1 MAVEVGGQ
9 DAARQWAMDWI
20 LAAHMETQAAQLING
35 RKPPMTMNELRNGVS
50 YTVPAEQRGYTP
62 PIPPET
68 FEPPKVTASAV
79 QVDGTAVEK
88 AHASFANAKSQF
100 EKFLNDIP
108 REHYSPEGL
117 TAQIAKFGDTD
128 AARQVDAA
136 VEAVRVREEQAAAD
150 YAKIRRD
157 LSPAGDTAAELRAG
171 RYWSR
176 TKGVLD
182 ASKEGAFAKAQTLIA
197 SADRE
202 QLGVLLQELP
212 SYLEAHG
219 HTSEWL
225 DAAIGAV
232 VPEYA
237 LAAGQLKKA
246 RQARTIAEYNANTL
260 RRSFAQGHSSS
271 VITDTRSYDPDR

>member
-1 MAVEVGGQ
+1 MSLTEIA
-9 DAARQWAMDWI
+9 
-20 LAAHMETQAAQLING
+20 
-35 RKPPMTMNELRNGVS
+35 NGVS

-62 PIPPET
+62 PIPPEQ
-68 FEPPKVTASAV
+68 FEPPRVTAAAV

-88 AHASFANAKSQF
+88 AHASFTNAKSQF

-117 TAQIAKFGDTD
+117 QAQIAKFGDTD

-136 VEAVRVREEQAAAD
+136 AESVRAREEQAAAD
-150 YAKIRRD
+150 YAKIRKQ
-157 LSPAGDTAAELRAG
+157 LSPNGTVDAELRAT

-182 ASKEGAFAKAQTLIA
+182 AAKEGSSAKARELIA
-197 SADRE
+197 TADRE

-237 LAAGQLKKA
+237 TAAQRLKKA
-246 RQARTIAEYNANTL
+246 RQARTIAERNAKSL
-260 RRSFAQGHSSS
+260 RASFARGQSAS
-271 VITDTRSYDPDR
+271 VLTDPRGYDPDR